1 MLPYGGTPSRLVRGG
16 MIDYDDT
23 SQGIQVSAALEIL
36 NRRLADPRIR
46 TATIALLVA
55 TGYYVGS
62 RFGFLLKVLPLTPSI
77 MWPPNAM
84 LTATLLLTPP
94 RRWWIY
100 MLAVLPAHFAAQLP
114 MSMPVGLSFLLFG
127 TNCSEALIAALLVRR
142 FAPGGRI
149 TFDSLRSAGTF
160 ILCIGLAAPFFSSFL
175 DAAAVTLLRGERYEL
190 VWRTRFFSNVLTELS
205 LVPPLLM
212 AFAPHL
218 AWTRRLLRRRWIE
231 AVALCGC
238 LVAISVTFGA
248 SELGEEIDA
257 SPMIALALILPFTIW
272 AAVRLGPA
280 GTSLSMLTIEIA
292 GLTSGLRAEGSSAS
306 FMQVSNVL
314 SLQIVLIVL
323 TIPLLCVAAL
333 IEQHERTRRTLV
345 GRLRFEEML
354 SRLSRAF
361 VHLPSHEI
369 DHVIGSRLHELGE
382 YLGVNHITIYQ
393 FSHADEVFTPTHS
406 WSASVAPVSGAL
418 PLHGTWEEL
427 TELPTLVTDV
437 CVVRFGPLATGRPW
451 PLEMVSQLRLVAE
464 VFANVIA
471 RKKAEDALRSSET
484 MNTAILGSLNSS
496 VAVLNRDGRVVAINA
511 AWRRFSQSGQEDGDA
526 LIDVGATAEAL
537 CRHALPPGSL
547 FAAEAKEGIQSVV
560 EGKSPEFSMEY
571 PRPSS
576 AGERWFAIAVL
587 PLNWDEGGAVVS
599 LTDITERRRVELD
612 AQQTRQELAHFTRVS
627 TIGELTASLAH
638 ELNQPLSGIL
648 ANARAAQ
655 RFLAAPRPN
664 LGEVRDC
671 LTDIVADDRRASDV
685 IRRLRELLRKGKV
698 RPVLLDINL
707 LVGDVV
713 KLLSSDAIM
722 RDVSIAVDLEPGLPL
737 VKADRVQMQQVML
750 NLIVNA
756 MDAMTGSNGS
766 ARVVIVRTTRDD
778 EQTAHVAVQDTGP
791 GLEPGTET
799 TIFEP
804 FYTTKAEGMG
814 MGLSIARS
822 IVVANGGRIWAVN
835 NPMGGTTFHFTV
847 PVTGD
852 DL

>member
-1 MLPYGGTPSRLVRGG
+1 M
-16 MIDYDDT
+16 MDYDDA
-23 SQGIQVSAALEIL
+23 SRGIQVNSVLDSL
-36 NRRLADPRIR
+36 NRRLGDPKVR
-46 TATIALLVA
+46 TAAIMLLIAVGYYLGSLFGALLK
-55 TGYYVGS
+55 
-62 RFGFLLKVLPLTPSI
+62 LPPLTPSI

-84 LTATLLLTPP
+84 LSAALLLSPP
-94 RRWWIY
+94 RRWGIY
-100 MLAVLPAHFAAQLP
+100 LLAALPAHLAALLPQPNFSLVFILVVFA
-114 MSMPVGLSFLLFG
+114 

-142 FAPGGRI
+142 VAPGGRI

-160 ILCIGLAAPFFSSFL
+160 ILCVGLAAPFFSSFL
-175 DAAAVTLLRGERYEL
+175 DAAAVNLLRGEPYEL
-190 VWRTRFFSNVLTELS
+190 VWRTRFFANTLTELS

-212 AFAPHL
+212 AFAPYL

-231 AVALCGC
+231 AVAMCAS
-238 LVAISVTFGA
+238 LVTISATFG
-248 SELGEEIDA
+248 SLHLEGDLDV
-257 SPMIALALILPFTIW
+257 SPMIALALVLPFTIW

-280 GTSLSMLTIEIA
+280 GVSLAMLTIEVA
-292 GLTSGLRAEGSSAS
+292 GLTTGLRGEGS
-306 FMQVSNVL
+306 FGVLMDVRNVL
-314 SLQIVLIVL
+314 SLQIVLIIL
-323 TIPLLCVAAL
+323 TIPLMCVAAL
-333 IEQHERTRRTLV
+333 IEQHELTRRTLV

-369 DHVIGSRLHELGE
+369 DQVIGSRLHELGE

-393 FSHADEVFTPTHS
+393 FSHADEVFMPTHA
-406 WSASVAPVSGAL
+406 WAAGFVPVAEPL

-437 CVVRFGPLATGRPW
+437 CVVRFGPLVSGRPW

-471 RKKAEDALRSSET
+471 RKKAEDALRASEI
-484 MNTAILGSLNSS
+484 MNTAILGSLNNS
-496 VAVLNRDGRVVAINA
+496 VAVLNRDGRVVALNA
-511 AWRRFSQSGQEDGDA
+511 AWRRFDQTGHEDVNA
-526 LIDVGATAEAL
+526 MIHVGAPFESL
-537 CRHALPPGSL
+537 CRQALPSGTL
-547 FAAEAKEGIQSVV
+547 FAAEAKDGIQSVID
-560 EGKSPEFSMEY
+560 GKSPEFSIEY
-571 PRPSS
+571 PRPWA
-576 AGERWFAIAVL
+576 AGERWFAMTVL
-587 PLNWDEGGAVVS
+587 PLNRDEGGAVVS

-671 LTDIVADDRRASDV
+671 LADIVADDRRASDV

-698 RPVLLDINL
+698 RPVLLDINVL
-707 LVGDVV
+707 IGDVI

-722 RDVSIAVDLEPGLPL
+722 RDVSLSADMAPGLPL
-737 VKADRVQMQQVML
+737 VKADRVQMQQVIL

-756 MDAMTGSNGS
+756 MEAMSGSNGS
-766 ARVVIVRTTRDD
+766 VRTVVVHTARDD
-778 EQTAHVAVQDTGP
+778 DQTAHVAVQDTGP
-791 GLEPGTET
+791 GLEPGTEA

-835 NPMGGTTFHFTV
+835 NPVGGTTFHFTV

-852 DL
+852 DT

>member
-1 MLPYGGTPSRLVRGG
+1 VN
-16 MIDYDDT
+16 
-23 SQGIQVSAALEIL
+23 SARESL
-36 NRRLADPRIR
+36 NRRFDDPRVR
-46 TATIALLVA
+46 TAAIALLIA
-55 TGYYVGS
+55 SAYYVGS
-62 RFGFLLKVLPLTPSI
+62 RFGFLLKFPPVTPSV
-77 MWPPNAM
+77 MWPPNAI
-84 LTATLLLTPP
+84 LTAALLLSPP

-100 MLAVLPAHFAAQLP
+100 LLAALPAHLAAQLP
-114 MSMPVGLSFLLFG
+114 QQSLPTTLIFILFA
-127 TNCSEALIAALLVRR
+127 TNCSEALIAALLIRR
-142 FAPGGRI
+142 VAPGGRI
-149 TFDSLRSAGTF
+149 TFDSLRSAGIF
-160 ILCIGLAAPFFSSFL
+160 ILCAGLAAPFLSSFL

-190 VWRTRFFSNVLTELS
+190 VWRTRFFANALTELS

-212 AFAPHL
+212 AFDPHL
-218 AWTRRLLRRRWIE
+218 AWTRRLVRRRWLE
-231 AVALCGC
+231 AVAVCAC
-238 LVAISVTFGA
+238 LVAISATFGA
-248 SELGEEIDA
+248 ADIGGDVEV
-257 SPMIALALILPFTIW
+257 SPMIALALVLPFTIW

-280 GTSLSMLTIEIA
+280 GTSLSMLTIEVA
-292 GLTSGLRAEGSSAS
+292 GFTSGLRVEGSFGA
-306 FMQVSNVL
+306 FMQISNVL

-323 TIPLLCVAAL
+323 TVPLMCVAAL

-369 DHVIGSRLHELGE
+369 DRVIGSRLHELGE

-406 WSASVAPVSGAL
+406 WAAIPLSVPQPL

-437 CVVRFGPLATGRPW
+437 CVVRFGPLASGRPW

-471 RKKAEDALRSSET
+471 RKKAEDALRASEI

-511 AWRRFSQSGQEDGDA
+511 AWRRFSQSGHDDGDA
-526 LIDVGATAEAL
+526 VIDVGATAEAL
-537 CRHALPPGSL
+537 CRHALPSGSL
-547 FAAEAKEGIQSVV
+547 FAAEAKDGIESVID
-560 EGKSPEFSMEY
+560 GKSPEFALEY
-571 PRPSS
+571 PRPSGV
-576 AGERWFAIAVL
+576 GERWFAMAVL
-587 PLNWDEGGAVVS
+587 PLNRDEGGAVVS
-599 LTDITERRRVELD
+599 LTDVTERRRVELD
-612 AQQTRQELAHFTRVS
+612 AQQTRQELAHFTRVL
-627 TIGELTASLAH
+627 TIGELTASVAH

-671 LTDIVADDRRASDV
+671 LADIVADDRRASDV

-707 LVGDVV
+707 LVGEVV
-713 KLLSSDAIM
+713 KLLSSDALM
-722 RDVSIAVDLEPGLPL
+722 RDVSITLDLEPGLPL
-737 VKADRVQMQQVML
+737 VKADRVQMQQVIL

-756 MDAMTGSNGS
+756 MEAMTASNGS
-766 ARVVIVRTTRDD
+766 GRIVIVRTTREDD
-778 EQTAHVAVQDTGP
+778 QMAHVAVQDTGP

-835 NPMGGTTFHFTV
+835 NPLGGATFHVTV

-852 DL
+852 DA